1 MNAFL
6 IFLAIYVLV
15 ILGIGLIIYIFN
27 ALGLVAIAKHRN
39 IAMANLAWVPFWGTA
54 YVTGAIADEQS
65 IHETGRDPRLK
76 VWLLAMSVALTVLSI
91 ILNVELIRTGLF
103 SMNDVPDMGFMVILM
118 LTVLIGLP
126 FTVMWYAAHYRLF
139 KSCQPMNAT
148 LFLILS
154 IVFGLSPF
162 LVFAVRH
169 YVDGQRIS

>member
-1 MNAFL
+1 MNAMV

-15 ILGIGLIIYIFN
+15 ILGIGLIVYIFN

-39 IAMANLAWVPFWGTA
+39 IAMSNLAWIPFFGTA

-76 VWLLAMSVALTVLSI
+76 VWLLAMSLALTFLTAILYGEMFRIGLS
-91 ILNVELIRTGLF
+91 R
-103 SMNDVPDMGFMVILM
+103 MNDVPSMVFIVIMILT
-118 LTVLIGLP
+118 LLIGLP
-126 FTVMWYAAHYRLF
+126 FTVLWYVAHYRLY
-139 KSCQPMNAT
+139 KACQPNNSS

-169 YVDGQRIS
+169 YIDGQRIA

>member
-1 MNAFL
+1 MN
-6 IFLAIYVLV
+6 IFIATLV
-15 ILGIGLIIYIFN
+15 IYLLFVFGIGLIIYIFN
-27 ALGLVAIAKHRN
+27 AIGLVSIAKHQG
-39 IAMANLAWVPFWGTA
+39 ISGALLAWVPFLGTA
-54 YVTGAIADEQS
+54 YVTGAIADEQT
-65 IHETGRDPRLK
+65 IREKGRDPRMK
-76 VWLLAMSVALTVLSI
+76 FWLLAMSLALTILTL
-91 ILNVELIRTGLF
+91 ILNVEMFRVGL
-103 SMNDVPDMGFMVILM
+103 SNLNDTPDMGFMVILM

-126 FTVMWYAAHYRLF
+126 FTVMWYAAHFRLF